1 MITYTQEKIL
11 KALAK
16 YKYLTASQLV
26 DLGISSSI
34 YTVRKYSTDLQK
46 QKLIK
51 KSIYSQTIQKN
62 DKTKSVKLEG
72 LNFLDTEGVRILKND
87 LDLENI
93 KYPQKHKL
101 AFSND
106 YFHRVYMIST
116 CISFDLWIEKTKQEG
131 FFLIDFHNQ
140 ETTIKITDDLTI
152 KPDIIVNFNQNYA
165 IIEVW
170 AGIDK
175 DYIISK
181 LSKLFKAIASKKVS
195 EFLGYQKAPRVLNI
209 FKDPETMER
218 VKQTLKTEPFFDNA
232 INKGLFYFTTTEQIK
247 EKFNIWHDINS
258 KVIDIQ
264 DF

>member
-1 MITYTQEKIL
+1 MITYTQEQIL

-34 YTVRKYSTDLQK
+34 ITVRLYINKLQN
-46 QKLIK
+46 QKLVK
-51 KSIYSQTIQKN
+51 KSIYKQTIQENHKN
-62 DKTKSVKLEG
+62 KSVRLEG
-72 LNFLDTEGVRILKND
+72 LNFLDTEGVKVLKND

-106 YFHRVYMIST
+106 YFHRVFMIST
-116 CISFDLWIEKTKQEG
+116 CISYDLWLEQTKQDG

-152 KPDIIVNFNQNYA
+152 KPDIILNFNQNYV
-165 IIEVW
+165 IVEVW

-195 EFLGYQKAPRVLNI
+195 EFLNYDRTPRILNV
-209 FKDPETMER
+209 FKDPETMGR
-218 VKQTLKTEPFFDNA
+218 VKQSLKELPFFENA
-232 INKGLFYFTTTEQIK
+232 VNKGLFYFTTTDKIK
-247 EKFNIWHDINS
+247 ENFNNWHDINS
-258 KVIDIQ
+258 KVVDIQ
-264 DF
+264 SF